1 MAAGPVSAVI
11 VNHDGER
18 YVAGIL
24 RALEAQTD
32 PPAEIVLVDDAS
44 SDGGIALARRLRPDI
59 RVLSTPANLG
69 PGGARNLGIAAAHND
84 LVVCLDNDALPDPG
98 CFRELARVLALH
110 PEAAAIQARIVDAG
124 HPDVV
129 RADGA
134 DVHFTGLMSLVN
146 GGVPL
151 SSAPRDPARV
161 GSIMTTAFL
170 VRRSALPPGPPFD
183 DAYFFHFEDLDFGAR
198 LSLAGRTIMN
208 APSALVLHRE
218 GTEGLSFRGQS
229 YPLRRAYLSI
239 RNRWYF
245 MAKTLR
251 LRTLL
256 ALLPLLL
263 LYEIAALA
271 FVLVRGWADAEV
283 AAVRWNI
290 AHLGATMEAR
300 RTLARRRVVPDR
312 DILRGGPTPLH
323 PRLFR
328 SPAGRRVAAVLDG
341 ALSALWRI
349 LRPLI

>member
-18 YVAGIL
+18 YLAGLL

-44 SDGGIALARRLRPDI
+44 SDGGLALARRLRPDI
-59 RVLSTPANLG
+59 RILSTPENVG
-69 PGGARNLGIAAAHND
+69 PGSARNLGIAAARND
-84 LVVCLDNDALPDPG
+84 LVVCLDNDALPEPG
-98 CFRELARVLALH
+98 CFRELLRVLALH
-110 PEAAAIQARIVDAG
+110 PEAAAIQARIVDAA
-124 HPDVV
+124 HPGVV

-134 DVHFTGLMSLVN
+134 ELHFTGLMSLVN
-146 GGVPL
+146 GGMPL
-151 SSAPRDPARV
+151 STAPGEPARV

-198 LSLAGRTIMN
+198 LSLAGRILMN
-208 APSALVLHRE
+208 APSALALHRE

-229 YPLRRAYLSI
+229 YPVRRAYFSI

-245 MAKTLR
+245 LAKTLR

-256 ALLPLLL
+256 VLAPLFL
-263 LYEIAALA
+263 LYEVAALA
-271 FVLVRGWADAEV
+271 FVLARGWADV
-283 AAVRWNI
+283 ALAALRWNL
-290 AHLGATMEAR
+290 ARLGPTMEAR
-300 RTLARRRVVPDR
+300 RTLAGTRVLPDR
-312 DILRGGPTPLH
+312 LLLRGGPTPLH

-328 SPAGRRVAAVLDG
+328 SPAGRRFASLLDA
-341 ALSALWRI
+341 ALSAVWRV
-349 LRPLI
+349 LRHLI